1 MCRSWRT
8 DQLVPYCSH
17 GESRRPQGEYSAQA
31 GSVNGGRLLVRA
43 AAAVRRR
50 LPPRQPPP
58 LGRRKHRLRL
68 RLRLC
73 LATLRG
79 GAAIASTVNAA
90 VHSAAVAA
98 IATAAVTTVGAATA
112 ASTAASSAAAGAL
125 RLLGRSLA
133 SARVAAL
140 QIVACPPRLRPRSL
154 RPSARR
160 RVDRRVVRD
169 LGEDELAD
177 GGGLDLGVL
186 EVDGRRVDWPHGD
199 LRVEP
204 VCHRLEEAVLER
216 LLDGE
221 PLEGLKSQHRLEQLE
236 RGGGRGRVEL
246 RERRGRQRR
255 EGVQVVSHLWQL
267 DPAERALGRPEHRK
281 DDVELVEV
289 RLGVGVVLHG
299 GERQAGAA
307 GEEGAPV
314 AAVHPR
320 LGQHRQ
326 QLREDAR
333 EGPDVDRCRVPNLG

>member
-140 QIVACPPRLRPRSL
+140 QIVACPPRLRARSL

-177 GGGLDLGVL
+177 GGGLDL
-186 EVDGRRVDWPHGD
+186 R
-199 LRVEP
+199 
-204 VCHRLEEAVLER
+204 
-216 LLDGE
+216 
-221 PLEGLKSQHRLEQLE
+221 
-236 RGGGRGRVEL
+236 
-246 RERRGRQRR
+246 
-255 EGVQVVSHLWQL
+255 
-267 DPAERALGRPEHRK
+267 
-281 DDVELVEV
+281 
-289 RLGVGVVLHG
+289 
-299 GERQAGAA
+299 GAA
-307 GEEGAPV
+307 EVQPRCSRGAAEGQPRGSRGAAEGQPRGSRGASEGQPRGSRGAAEVQPRGSRGAAEGSPRARRITAISSV
-314 AAVHPR
+314 AVASTEQP
-320 LGQHRQ
+320 
-326 QLREDAR
+326 
-333 EGPDVDRCRVPNLG
+333 

>member
-1 MCRSWRT
+1 MDGGLADRSTRT
-8 DQLVPYCSH
+8 ILLA
-17 GESRRPQGEYSAQA
+17 RRIAPPTGRVQRSA

-140 QIVACPPRLRPRSL
+140 QIVACPPRLRARSL

-177 GGGLDLGVL
+177 GGGLDL
-186 EVDGRRVDWPHGD
+186 
-199 LRVEP
+199 
-204 VCHRLEEAVLER
+204 
-216 LLDGE
+216 
-221 PLEGLKSQHRLEQLE
+221 
-236 RGGGRGRVEL
+236 RGGAAEVQPRGSRGAAEVQPRGSREAAEMRPRCGRGA
-246 RERRGRQRR
+246 
-255 EGVQVVSHLWQL
+255 
-267 DPAERALGRPEHRK
+267 AE
-281 DDVELVEV
+281 V
-289 RLGVGVVLHG
+289 
-299 GERQAGAA
+299 
-307 GEEGAPV
+307 
-314 AAVHPR
+314 
-320 LGQHRQ
+320 
-326 QLREDAR
+326 QLRCGRDAT
-333 EGPDVDRCRVPNLG
+333 EV